1 MLNVGIFGAG
11 FIAQAHA
18 YAYALNPHV
27 RLATVADPRLDRAT
41 ELATKYG
48 ANAVATVEELLQ
60 SGVDVVSVCT
70 PTPTHA
76 DVAIA
81 AMNAGKHVLC
91 EKPLARSLEQADA
104 MIAAAHANN
113 VKFMVGHVS
122 RYEVD
127 HRRSKELLERG
138 DLGELR
144 MAFQG
149 ITGPFPEWS
158 SNGWFADE
166 QKSGG
171 PILDLA
177 IHSFDYILW
186 LFGKRVR
193 RVSAVGARGKLN
205 LHSYA
210 LVTLAFEG
218 GGLGLVETSWAHP
231 KAQGLTVRT
240 ELSGT
245 QGRIHW
251 TYDDIAALEVV
262 TEQGSKRSA
271 VMLGEN
277 SFRDEIADFVRCV
290 IEDQPAP
297 IRGEEAR
304 DAIRVGLAALESLE
318 TGHPVHL

>member
-1 MLNVGIFGAG
+1 MLKVGIFGAG

-18 YAYALNPHV
+18 YAYALQPHA
-27 RLATVADPRLDRAT
+27 RLAVIADPRRERAE
-41 ELATKYG
+41 ELASTYG
-48 ANAVATVEELLQ
+48 ATAVGSVEELLA
-60 SGVDVVSVCT
+60 SDVDAVSICT

-76 DVAIA
+76 DIAIA
-81 AMNAGKHVLC
+81 AMRAGKHVLC
-91 EKPLARSLEQADA
+91 EKPVARSVEQADA
-104 MIAAAHANN
+104 MIEAARTHN

-127 HRRSKELLERG
+127 HRRSKQIVERG
-138 DLGELR
+138 DLGTLR
-144 MAFQG
+144 MAYQA

-158 SNGWFADE
+158 SGGWFADE

-171 PILDLA
+171 PVLDLA
-177 IHSFDYILW
+177 IHSFDYLLW
-186 LFGKRVR
+186 MFGSPAV

-210 LVTLAFEG
+210 LVTIAFRD

-245 QGRIHW
+245 LGRMHW

-262 TEQGSKRSA
+262 TEHAPKRTA

-277 SFRDEIADFVRCV
+277 SFRDEVADFVRCV
-290 IEDQPAP
+290 VDDLPAP
-297 IRGEEAR
+297 ISGKEAR
-304 DAIRVGLAALESLE
+304 DALHVALAALHSLE
-318 TGHPVHL
+318 SGQTVAL